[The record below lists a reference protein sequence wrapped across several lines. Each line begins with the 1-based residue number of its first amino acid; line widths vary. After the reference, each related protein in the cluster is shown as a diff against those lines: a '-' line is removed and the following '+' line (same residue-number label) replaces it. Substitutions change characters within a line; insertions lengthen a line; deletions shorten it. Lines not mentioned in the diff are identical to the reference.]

1 MAEEEKERIDRTE
14 EKSFAELLQESPP
27 DPGWLKPGE
36 KVEAAVVKITPEWV
50 FLDLG
55 GKSEGYLDVRE
66 LLDGEGSVT
75 VKEGDVISAYFLSSR
90 NNEKLF
96 TTRVGIGE
104 AGRAYLEDAWRS
116 GIPVEGTV
124 EKEVKGGFEIKIAG
138 SVRGFCPFSQMGLT
152 RVEDTKA
159 LLGKTMSFRI
169 TEYEEKGRN
178 IILSN
183 RALLEEDRR
192 KEMESLKASLSEGM
206 TVRGRVVSI
215 LDFGAFLDIGGV
227 QGLLHVSEV
236 GWDRSADIRE
246 TLSVGQEMDVTIIKL
261 DLNKDRITLS
271 LKKNLPDPWEDVS
284 KKYPEGSIHTGRIAR
299 LTKFGAFVTL
309 GPGVDGLIHIS
320 KLGGG
325 KRISHP
331 KDAVTEGQ
339 VLEVKVEAVD
349 SGKKRVSLVPAGA
362 EAEEE
367 RPDRPDRGDDYRRY
381 LGKDTRSMGTL
392 GDVLK
397 AGRSK
402 KKR

>member
-1 MAEEEKERIDRTE
+1 MAEEEKEKVDGTE
-14 EKSFAELLQESPP
+14 EKSFAELLEESPP

-36 KVEAAVVKITPEWV
+36 KVEAAVVKITPEWI

-55 GKSEGYLDVRE
+55 GKSEGCLDARE
-66 LLDGEGSVT
+66 LLDDEGHVK

-90 NNEKLF
+90 QNEKLF
-96 TTRVGIGE
+96 TVRVGAGE
-104 AGRAYLEDAWRS
+104 AGRAYLEDAWRN

-124 EKEVKGGFEIKIAG
+124 DREVKGGFDVRIAG
-138 SVRGFCPFSQMGLT
+138 SVRGFCPFSQMGLS
-152 RVEDTKA
+152 RVEDTGT
-159 LLGKTMSFRI
+159 LLGRTLTFRI
-169 TEYEEKGRN
+169 TEYGEKGRN

-183 RALLEEDRR
+183 RAILEEERR

-215 LDFGAFLDIGGV
+215 LDFGAFVDIGGV
-227 QGLLHVSEV
+227 QGLLPASEV

-246 TLSVGQEMDVTIIKL
+246 ALTLGQEVEATIIKL
-261 DLNKDRITLS
+261 DLARDRITLS
-271 LKKNLPDPWEDVS
+271 LKKNLPDPWEEAGG
-284 KKYPEGSIHTGRIAR
+284 KYPEGSVHSGKVAR

-320 KLGGG
+320 RLGGG

-331 KDAVTEGQ
+331 KDVVSEGQ

-349 SGKKRVSLVPAGA
+349 SAKKRVSLALAGTGR
-362 EAEEE
+362 EEE
-367 RPDRPDRGDDYRRY
+367 RPERGDDYRRY
-381 LGKDTRSMGTL
+381 LGTGPRSMGTL

-397 AGRSK
+397 AGRLK
-402 KKR
+402 KK